1 MGTRMSTD
9 RVRGRATPRLWS
21 RFDAVFFDVAM
32 AVVRGYGY
40 VVHGL
45 RVTGREH
52 LAAERGGVVTISNHV
67 HYLDGPWVAGQF
79 RGRRVAVTS
88 QPENFHLPV
97 AGALVSHLL
106 AVPLPRGAGELPA
119 FEARLRRTVE
129 AGQGVH
135 FFPEGELVM
144 YDTAL
149 RPLRRG
155 AFVYACRLGVPVVP
169 MVFTYGRRPWWRPR
183 PPIRLTILPAE
194 HPRGAGPADI
204 AELLTRCRAAMGAV
218 VPESLGDVTRW

>member
-1 MGTRMSTD
+1 MAAD
-9 RVRGRATPRLWS
+9 RPRRRPTPRLWS
-21 RFDAVFFDVAM
+21 CSDAVFFDVAM

-40 VVHGL
+40 LVHGL
-45 RVTGREH
+45 RVTGHEH
-52 LAAERGGVVTISNHV
+52 LAAVVGGVVTVANHV

-79 RGRRVAVTS
+79 RGRRVAVVS

-97 AGALVSHLL
+97 AGVLVGHLL
-106 AVPLPRGAGELPA
+106 AVPLPRVPGELGA

-144 YDTAL
+144 YDTTL
-149 RPLRRG
+149 RSFQRG

-169 MVFTYGRRPWWRPR
+169 MVYTYGRRPPWRPR

-194 HPRGAGPADI
+194 RPRGSSPADV
-204 AELLTRCRAAMGAV
+204 AELLGRCRAAMDAV
-218 VPESLGDVTRW
+218 VAGAPGDAPRW

>member
-1 MGTRMSTD
+1 MGAD
-9 RVRGRATPRLWS
+9 RSRRHTTPRLWS
-21 RFDAVFFDVAM
+21 RFDAVFFDCAM
-32 AVVRGYGY
+32 AVVRWYGH

-52 LAAERGGVVTISNHV
+52 LAAEPGGVVSIANHV

-79 RGRRVAVTS
+79 RGRRAAVVS
-88 QPENFHLPV
+88 QPSNFHLPV
-97 AGALVSHLL
+97 AGVLVNHLL
-106 AVPLPRGAGELPA
+106 AVSLPRGPGELSA

-144 YDTAL
+144 YDSTL
-149 RPLRRG
+149 RPFQRG

-169 MVFTYGRRPWWRPR
+169 MVFTYGRRRWWRPR

-194 HPRGAGPADI
+194 QARGSSPADV
-204 AELLTRCRAAMGAV
+204 AELLVRCRAAMEAV
-218 VPESLGDVTRW
+218 VAQARDHAARW

>member
-1 MGTRMSTD
+1 MAADRATR
-9 RVRGRATPRLWS
+9 RATPRLWS

-52 LAAERGGVVTISNHV
+52 LVSERGGVVSIANHV

-79 RGRRVAVTS
+79 RGRRAAVVS
-88 QPENFHLPV
+88 QPSNFHLPV
-97 AGALVSHLL
+97 AGLLVSHLL
-106 AVPLPRGAGELPA
+106 AVPLPRGPGELSA
-119 FEARLRRTVE
+119 FEARLRRTVD

-135 FFPEGELVM
+135 FFPEGVLAM
-144 YDTAL
+144 YDTTL
-149 RPLRRG
+149 RPFQRG
-155 AFVYACRLGVPVVP
+155 AFVYACRLDVPVVP

-183 PPIRLTILPAE
+183 PPIHLTILPAE
-194 HPRGAGPADI
+194 HPRGAAPADI
-204 AELLTRCRAAMGAV
+204 AELLTRCRSAMEAV
-218 VPESLGDVTRW
+218 VAGAPDDVARR